1 MSDFWTLVRD
11 LTQEHPVTVHRDDGV
26 AIVKEPGLLQLLR
39 EAIFTGNSRSGG
51 GRNLAR
57 LPLDA
62 GAVDLHDLIERQAW
76 EAWRQAGGE
85 VPGLV
90 QPEQVIAQWAAK
102 VTDNDTFEVTD
113 REGDLVKVRAVD
125 LLALWVSAIRD
136 YFDPPKRTPNPSA
149 CLACGAKRFYHQKDG
164 ETVSETALVFLWNT
178 GETEARE
185 LRCQVCGTSWP
196 RSRFAWL
203 AEALRENDAQT

>member
-26 AIVKEPGLLQLLR
+26 VIVKEPGLLQLLR
-39 EAIFTGNSRSGG
+39 EAIFVGNSRSGG

-90 QPEQVIAQWAAK
+90 HPEQVIAQWAAK

-136 YFDPPKRTPNPSA
+136 YFDPPKR
-149 CLACGAKRFYHQKDG
+149 K
-164 ETVSETALVFLWNT
+164 
-178 GETEARE
+178 
-185 LRCQVCGTSWP
+185 
-196 RSRFAWL
+196 
-203 AEALRENDAQT
+203 